1 MKKMTRIDPL
11 IFTIDP
17 LTSTI
22 DPLASTCICNTTIPF
37 LTKHCYEPD
46 LDNCTS
52 CNPLRCHKVF
62 RHTMRCKKYNDC
74 SSAYIPTPKPKP
86 TQPNPT
92 DLNPTQSPPNGQK
105 KETIIT
111 LSILLPLLVI
121 LSISICIWIKKR
133 GRGIPDEELPLS
145 NMQQDG
151 YQSIII

>member
-11 IFTIDP
+11 ISTIDP

-37 LTKHCYEPD
+37 LSKHCYEPD

-92 DLNPTQSPPNGQK
+92 DLNPTQSPSNGQK